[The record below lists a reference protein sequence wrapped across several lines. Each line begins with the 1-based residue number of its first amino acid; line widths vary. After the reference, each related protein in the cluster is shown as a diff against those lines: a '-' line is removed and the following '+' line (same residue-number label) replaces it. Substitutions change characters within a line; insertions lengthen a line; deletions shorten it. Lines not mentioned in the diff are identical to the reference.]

1 MAELGFK
8 RSSSG
13 SCFRRRA
20 VCSLL
25 DAAGLELKG
34 DVPRRSGQWGPAGHC
49 PDGGG
54 GRGLTPLAS
63 GWPLR
68 HQLRPTVRAG
78 VTPLPGGSDL
88 VPTPGMAGAHLES
101 QPSLGMAPSPG
112 FMPRP
117 CPVASEEPLSSVPR
131 ENGRHGYARTS
142 QDETWLQRIV
152 AAGGSSPPLHPEPSQ
167 PLHLILGTRPAWP
180 PANSLLT
187 LLH

>member
-8 RSSSG
+8 RSGSG

-20 VCSLL
+20 VWSLL

-34 DVPRRSGQWGPAGHC
+34 DVPRRPGQWGPAGCC
-49 PDGGG
+49 PGGGG

-68 HQLRPTVRAG
+68 HQLRPTVRAR
-78 VTPLPGGSDL
+78 VPPLPGDSDL

-101 QPSLGMAPSPG
+101 QPSLGTAPSPG
-112 FMPRP
+112 FTPRP
-117 CPVASEEPLSSVPR
+117 CHVASEEPSPSVPLG
-131 ENGRHGYARTS
+131 EWEA
-142 QDETWLQRIV
+142 WLPLRMKR
-152 AAGGSSPPLHPEPSQ
+152 GSSASSLLEEAALPSIQ
-167 PLHLILGTRPAWP
+167 SLPSHLILGTRPAWP
-180 PANSLLT
+180 PADSLLT